1 MKIKCKFGVIDTD
14 KEGVVLCFENDEERI
29 KHGNNLLNVFQP
41 KEGQRK
47 YAVFPDGSTN
57 EEMMDYMNYG
67 EEIKDD
73 DAIQIIH
80 REGGKDR
87 IIFHID
93 VGETDKEKAIEKIK
107 KMMEEYRKKNK
118 E

>member
-14 KEGVVLCFENDEERI
+14 KEGVMLCFENDEERI
-29 KHGNNLLNVFQP
+29 KHGNNLLNVFKP

-57 EEMMDYMNYG
+57 EEMMEFMNYG

-73 DAIQIIH
+73 DALQLIH
-80 REGGKDR
+80 LANDKNR

-93 VGETDKEKAIEKIK
+93 VGETDKERVTELIK
-107 KMMEEYRKKNK
+107 KMMEEYRNK

>member
-1 MKIKCKFGVIDTD
+1 
-14 KEGVVLCFENDEERI
+14 
-29 KHGNNLLNVFQP
+29 
-41 KEGQRK
+41 
-47 YAVFPDGSTN
+47 
-57 EEMMDYMNYG
+57 MNYG